1 MQTNAQLQMTKPIM
15 SGTITTVEMELV
27 AIVRVVLILL
37 MIQWIVRMV
46 LHQPSYQMERVE
58 HLVELLG

>member
-15 SGTITTVEMELV
+15 SGTITTAEMELV

-37 MIQWIVRMV
+37 MIRWIVRMV
-46 LHQPSYQMERVE
+46 LRQHSYQMERVE